1 MRLCLL
7 VTMVVSLA
15 AFAGVTEFGIHGGA
29 FLPTG
34 DASDAFN
41 ISFGAGGNILA
52 HMATYAIEG
61 SISYVFLSPEHDLD
75 NFSAYMIPVL
85 GGIRT
90 YTGNIFYGGGLALH
104 YTSTSYDSAGVE
116 LGKDDSYLGAYG
128 NIGTI
133 LGAGGTDIEISGKLH
148 WIDFDDFWIGA
159 TGGVYF

>member
-7 VTMVVSLA
+7 AAMVLSLA
-15 AFAGVTEFGIHGGA
+15 VFAGVTEFGIHGGA

-34 DASDAFN
+34 DASDAYN
-41 ISFGAGGNILA
+41 ISFGAGGNVLA

-61 SISYVFLSPEHDLD
+61 SISYVFLSPEYDWD
-75 NFSAYMIPVL
+75 EFSAYMVPVL

-104 YTSTSYDSAGVE
+104 YVHVSWEESGE
-116 LGKDDSYLGAYG
+116 EWDDSNSELGAYG

-133 LGAGGTDIEISGKLH
+133 LGTGGTDVEISGKLH
-148 WIDFDDFWIGA
+148 WIDFDNFWIGA
-159 TGGVYF
+159 TGGIYF